1 MNTIE
6 VEACSFGYEN
16 QPLVFR
22 NISFALKAGEILAI
36 MGCNG
41 VGKSTLLKCIA
52 GLLPWRE
59 GVCRINRKEKCQ
71 CEKSIGYVAQRKHI
85 SFPFRVR
92 DLVCFGRSISN
103 PYFAAPSPED
113 YRITTEVLEDLH
125 IAHLSKKPCSQLS
138 GGELQMVFIAKALV
152 SHPQIL
158 LLDEPE
164 TSLDIKNRLVLS
176 EKLARLGKKYNTTI
190 LINSHDMNSMMRI
203 ATKCLFIG
211 ASEYLFS
218 STQDISETD
227 ISKYLGVQAKRIRSA
242 SESYFIL
249 SAPSQEITL

>member
-6 VEACSFGYEN
+6 VEACSFGYED

-22 NISFALKAGEILAI
+22 NVSFALKEGEILAI

-52 GLLPWRE
+52 GLLSWKE
-59 GVCRINRKEKCQ
+59 GVCRINGKENADAK
-71 CEKSIGYVAQRKHI
+71 KSIGYVAQRKQI

-113 YRITTEVLEDLH
+113 YRITAEVLDDLH
-125 IAHLSKKPCSQLS
+125 ITHLSKKLCTQLS

-152 SHPQIL
+152 SLPKIL

-190 LINSHDMNSMMRI
+190 LINSHDMNSMMQI
-203 ATKCLFIG
+203 ATKYLFIG
-211 ASEYLFS
+211 STDYLFS
-218 STQDISETD
+218 PTQGVSETD
-227 ISKYLGVQAKRIRSA
+227 FLKYLGVRAKRIRSA